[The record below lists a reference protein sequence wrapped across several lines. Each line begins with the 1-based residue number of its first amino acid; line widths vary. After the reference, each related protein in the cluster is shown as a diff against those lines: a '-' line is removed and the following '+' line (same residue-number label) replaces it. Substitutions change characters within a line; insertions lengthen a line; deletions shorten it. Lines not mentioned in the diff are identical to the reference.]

1 MRARR
6 KELGHEDIKVAA
18 LASGEKT
25 SVTKSD
31 NLMRQQ
37 TDQLRPIPREARC
50 LPIVKPA
57 NVSAVAS
64 S

>member
-1 MRARR
+1 MRAHR

-18 LASGEKT
+18 LPSGEKT

-37 TDQLRPIPREARC
+37 TDQLRPIPGEARC
-50 LPIVKPA
+50 LPIGKPA
-57 NVSAVAS
+57 NVSAVKS